1 MTREIFFLKN
11 YAENKDFFLRF
22 KKAQNEVEESGLQV
36 SFNTF
41 QQPSTSLT
49 IKTNCI
55 KPYPFDPEICSILIF
70 QKSIWN

>member
-11 YAENKDFFLRF
+11 YAENKDFFLLF

-41 QQPSTSLT
+41 QQPST
-49 IKTNCI
+49 
-55 KPYPFDPEICSILIF
+55 
-70 QKSIWN
+70 